1 MVIRRKYE
9 WGNYGESVY
18 MKEDYGEKYE
28 GLRGRGG
35 RRQEQFRVVQEGKFI
50 DAKWYVRALLGQEG
64 VELIFRL
71 RIESAGQLQ

>member
-28 GLRGRGG
+28 GLRGRG
-35 RRQEQFRVVQEGKFI
+35 VEGKSS
-50 DAKWYVRALLGQEG
+50 LE
-64 VELIFRL
+64 
-71 RIESAGQLQ
+71 